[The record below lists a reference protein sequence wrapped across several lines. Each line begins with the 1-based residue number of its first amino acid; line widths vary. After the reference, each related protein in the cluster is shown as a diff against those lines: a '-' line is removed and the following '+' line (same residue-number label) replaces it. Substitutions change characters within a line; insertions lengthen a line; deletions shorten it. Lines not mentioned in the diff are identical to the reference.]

1 VETARNVGIILALA
15 AIVAFVPGG
24 GDGADLLGQ
33 IVSAV
38 FLVVIVVIF
47 ARLYRRFHSEIF
59 GLGDRW
65 RAVLYVS
72 LAAIALTLAGAGELV
87 EAGGGLGALACFV
100 LLGGAAYGLYATWKQ
115 YRSYA

>member
-1 VETARNVGIILALA
+1 MEQARNVAIIVGLAVV
-15 AIVAFVPGG
+15 VAFVPGG

-33 IVSAV
+33 IVGAV
-38 FLVVIVVIF
+38 FLAAIVVMLV
-47 ARLYRRFHSEIF
+47 RLYRRFRSDIF

-65 RAVLYVS
+65 RAILYVS
-72 LAAIALTLAGAGELV
+72 LATIALTLAGAREL
-87 EAGGGLGALACFV
+87 AAGGGGLGILACFV